1 MSRPLDWLQLAIYV
15 ALLAVLTKPMGLYL
29 CQVLEA
35 KGKTWLDP
43 ILKPLER
50 LTYWLMGVD
59 PEKEQDWKLYTF
71 AMLLFSLVSCLLTY
85 AILRLQKQLSLDH
98 FGIHNPLAFLNPQG
112 FDSLSP
118 DLSFNTATSF
128 TTNTNWQSYTGES
141 TMSYLSQMLAL
152 VIHNFTSAATG
163 IALAAAL
170 VRGLARHTAKTLGNF
185 WVDLVRVTYYLL
197 LPICVVFAVVLI
209 SQGMIQ
215 NFKPYTTAKLTE
227 SYTIQVPK
235 TDAKGQPVTTNVAV
249 MAQAPKLD
257 EKGKP
262 IMTNGVAVMVDVPKL
277 DEKGQPVMTNQPV
290 MVDQKVEEQSIP
302 QGPMASQ
309 VAIKM
314 LGTNGGGY
322 TNANAAHPFENPT
335 PLSNFLQILSIF
347 LIGSGLTYYLGRQ
360 TKNQAHGWSVW
371 SAMMVLFLAGVFL
384 CWWAEARGN
393 PIHQQLGVMASGG
406 NMEGKEVRF
415 GIFNSAFFATITTD
429 ASCGAVNSMH
439 DSFTALGGFV
449 PLFNIQLGEIIIGG
463 VGAGLYGMLVFVVL
477 AVFIAGLMVG
487 RTPEYLGKKIQSYDV
502 KMSML
507 ALLVLALSILG
518 FAAWASVSKW
528 GTDALSNSGPHG
540 LSEILYAF
548 SSANGNNGSAFAGLN
563 ANTPWLNTTIGLAML
578 IGRFLMIVPIMGL
591 AGSLAGKKI
600 SPPSAGTF
608 PVSGVTFVILLLG
621 TVLLVGALNFLPALT
636 LGPIVEHFLT
646 NLGKLY

>member
-1 MSRPLDWLQLAIYV
+1 MSRPLDWLQLGVFV
-15 ALLAVLTKPMGLYL
+15 AALALITKPMGLYL
-29 CQVLEA
+29 CCVLDS

-43 ILKPLER
+43 LLKPLER

-85 AILRLQKQLSLDH
+85 ALLRLQNFL
-98 FGIHNPLAFLNPQG
+98 PLNPQG
-112 FDSLSP
+112 FGALSP
-118 DLSFNTATSF
+118 DLSFNTAVSF

-152 VIHNFTSAATG
+152 VIHNFGSAAAG

-170 VRGLARHTAKTLGNF
+170 VRGLSRPSAKTLGNF

-197 LPICVVFAVVLI
+197 LPLCVVFAVCLI

-215 NFKPYTTAKLTE
+215 NFKPYTKARLTE

-235 TDAKGQPVTTNVAV
+235 TDDKGQPVMTNVAV
-249 MAQAPKLD
+249 MVQAPKLD
-257 EKGKP
+257 AQGKSV
-262 IMTNGVAVMVDVPKL
+262 MSNGVAVMMDVPKL
-277 DEKGQPVMTNQPV
+277 DEKGQPVTTNVPV

-347 LIGSGLTYYLGRQ
+347 AIGSGLTYYLGRE
-360 TKNQAHGWSVW
+360 TKNHAHGWSVW
-371 SAMMVLFLAGVFL
+371 AAMMVLFLAGLFL

-393 PIHQQLGVMASGG
+393 PIHQQLGVMAAGG

-415 GIFNSAFFATITTD
+415 GIFNSALFATITTD
-429 ASCGAVNSMH
+429 ASCGAVNCMH

-507 ALLVLALSILG
+507 ALLVLAMSILG

-528 GTDALSNSGPHG
+528 GTDALTNSGPHG

-563 ANTPWLNTTIGLAML
+563 ANTPWLNSTLGLAML

-600 SPPSAGTF
+600 SPPSSGTF

-621 TVLLVGALNFLPALT
+621 TILLVGALNFLPALT
-636 LGPIVEHFLT
+636 LGPVIEHFLT
-646 NLGKLY
+646 NQGKLY